1 MVMNKKG
8 FAISIV
14 MYSIVFLLVTMFYII
29 LGILKTRYNVS
40 DDLRNTIIEELNSE
54 ENIDDTI
61 R

>member
-1 MVMNKKG
+1 MNKKG

-14 MYSIVFLLVTMFYII
+14 MYSIVFLLITIFYIM

-40 DDLRNTIIEELNSE
+40 NNLKEEVMEQLNS
-54 ENIDDTI
+54 IDHINDTI